1 MNLFYVNSEEVRP
14 PHIRIRGQEA
24 KHISKVMRYRTGD
37 HIMVSDGSGNKYEC
51 QIGEITRSELNLK
64 ILNTKVEERPK
75 PFLTIC
81 IGNIKKR
88 DRLEFAVEKM
98 TELGADRIIVFKG
111 EHSQKESVR
120 MDRLEASAL
129 AAMKQ
134 SLRVYLPQIVVEK
147 SLQKAFTLLDDHDQL
162 LMADEI
168 ASHDNST
175 VRAFEEH
182 ENKSIFIVIG
192 PEGGFSEKEREL
204 LANRNAGI
212 VSLGPKRLRTETA
225 AIIATDRFKN
235 RI

>member
-1 MNLFYVNSEEVRP
+1 
-14 PHIRIRGQEA
+14 
-24 KHISKVMRYRTGD
+24 
-37 HIMVSDGSGNKYEC
+37 MVTDGSGKKYEC
-51 QIGEITRSELNLK
+51 EIEEVTRSELSLK
-64 ILNTKVEERPK
+64 ILNSTTEERPK

-111 EHSQKESVR
+111 EHSQKENVR
-120 MDRLEASAL
+120 TDRLEAAAL

-147 SLQKAFTLLDDHDQL
+147 SLQTALALLNDHDKL

-168 ASHDNST
+168 AD
-175 VRAFEEH
+175 H
-182 ENKSIFIVIG
+182 ENSLTQDLDDHESIFIAIG

-204 LANRNAGI
+204 LAGRAAGI

-225 AIIATDRFKN
+225 AITATDRFKN
-235 RI
+235 RL